1 MLNRNALVIGGGISG
16 MGAAL
21 ELASQGIPVTLVE
34 REPIIGGHAATFACK
49 ATDKC
54 RQCSAC
60 LLPENMQAVSQDP
73 MITLFVSTEVKSVEG
88 SVGEFTVRLS
98 RRPRIVDESKCN
110 GCGLCIETC
119 PVKPESAIRSP
130 NPLSIPRAFVIDSQR
145 CLRYSGTDCNLCQLR
160 CPTGAIDFG
169 SAGREFDIVAGAIIV
184 ATGYRPFDPR
194 EKARLGYGRFPGV
207 ITGIE
212 LERAMLERESTAIL
226 PGGRKPR
233 SVAFV
238 QCVGSR
244 DAKIGN
250 GYCSRVCCKYALRLA
265 RLIQYREPQTQV
277 TIYYMDIQT
286 GGRDFETVY
295 RECLENVEFVRGV
308 PVEIESWV
316 DGILT
321 VRYEDIASARFSER
335 NHDLVVLSV
344 GMMPREDQ
352 ANLAGLL
359 GINLDEFGFF
369 RPRDML
375 NSTVTNKPGIF
386 IAGSSEG
393 PKNISE
399 SLAHG
404 KLAASTAIGVLTGGE
419 VACVR

>member
-1 MLNRNALVIGGGISG
+1 MNRNALVIGGGIAG
-16 MGAAL
+16 IGAAL

-34 REPIIGGHAATFACK
+34 REPGIGGHAASFACK

-60 LLPENMQAVSQDP
+60 LLPENMQRVSQDP
-73 MITLFVSTEVKSVEG
+73 MVTLCVNTEVKSVEG
-88 SVGEFTVRLS
+88 EVGDFKVRLS
-98 RRPRIVDESKCN
+98 RRPRVVDESKCN
-110 GCGLCIETC
+110 GCGLCSEVC
-119 PVKPESAIRSP
+119 PVKPDPAVKMASP
-130 NPLSIPRAFVIDSQR
+130 VSVPRAFAVDLSR
-145 CLRYSGTDCNLCQLR
+145 CVRSRGEDCNLCQLR

-169 SAGREFDIVAGAIIV
+169 RREDEFDVIAGVIIA
-184 ATGYRPFDPR
+184 ATGFRPFDAR
-194 EKARLGYGRFPGV
+194 QRARLGYGRFPGV
-207 ITGIE
+207 MTGIE
-212 LERAMLERESTAIL
+212 LEKAMLEQESTAIL
-226 PGGRKPR
+226 PGGKKPK
-233 SVAFV
+233 SVAFI

-265 RLIQYREPQTQV
+265 RLMQYREPQTQV
-277 TIYYMDIQT
+277 TVYYMDIQT
-286 GGRDFETVY
+286 GGRDFEPVY
-295 RECLENVEFVRGV
+295 RECLENIEFVRGI

-316 DGILT
+316 DGVLT
-321 VRYEDIASARFSER
+321 VHYEDIASAKFGER

-344 GMMPREDQ
+344 GMMPGDNQ
-352 ANLAGLL
+352 ANLAAVL

-369 RPRDML
+369 EPREVL
-375 NSTVTNKPGIF
+375 NSAVTNRAGVL
-386 IAGSSEG
+386 IAGSCGG

-404 KLAASTAIGVLTGGE
+404 RLAASTALTVLAGGE